1 MPNPYT
7 QKKDDMLGDSYQKLT
22 AQLRKAVLLHYVTL
36 AGHHLCFRCGK
47 PITNPVQLSLDHVVP
62 WMHEQEA
69 RKLFDDVGNI
79 RFSHTSCNS
88 GHRRQNIT
96 RRTNTGLKGVRVVQR
111 KKKPN
116 NYQAMVHHQGKQ
128 IYLGT
133 FDTIEEAARVYD
145 AAAVEIYG
153 ELAVTNKSLGVV

>member
-1 MPNPYT
+1 MPSHYT
-7 QKKDDMLGDSYQKLT
+7 QQKNNMLGDSYQKLT
-22 AQLRKAVLLHYVTL
+22 AQLRKAVLLHYITL
-36 AGHHLCFRCGK
+36 AGHHVCSRCGI
-47 PITNPVQLSLDHVVP
+47 PITDPVQLSLDHVVP
-62 WMHEQEA
+62 WMHESDA
-69 RKLFDDVGNI
+69 LKLFTDIGNV

-88 GHRRQNIT
+88 AHRRQNIT
-96 RRTNTGLKGVRVVQR
+96 RRTNTGLKGVRVVKHKR
-111 KKKPN
+111 KPD
-116 NYQAMVHHQGKQ
+116 NYQVMVHHQGKQ